1 MRLPRDRCE
10 HVPPPRTTAAG
21 TRANFSLGPSKEHSV
36 SMGAPGLSERLQSA
50 FDCSRRGLVLF
61 DADCR
66 IVFMNKR
73 YRELLGLNEAAP
85 GSTLA
90 EMARRHL
97 GAANGNGSDAALR
110 TLEYL
115 LLSQNRNASQLT
127 QEIAGGRF
135 VHIEHEPLAKGGFL
149 HIVQELS
156 RSSVEAPGASLRRRL
171 EADLSRALVERQ
183 FELYYQPI
191 VGVEPFR
198 ISGFEA
204 LLRWRHPQ
212 HGIVPPAQFIGIAE
226 EIGLIGAIGEWVL
239 EEACAQAAEWPAEV
253 RIAVNLS
260 PAQLRCDGFLAT
272 VTEALEKTGLDPK
285 RLELEI
291 TENLLMDDSESV
303 LAKLRELRRMGLRIA
318 VDDFGTGY
326 SSLSYLR
333 KFRFDKVKIDRVF
346 VQDTGESPDC
356 LAILRAVTGLC
367 ANLGIE
373 TTAEGVETVEQMSTA
388 MAENCTQ
395 MQGFLF
401 SKPKPSSEIPAMMAA
416 VLPRSNAASQAESKA
431 ERQSTPEVRQGSEL
445 GLAEAIQAR
454 T

>member
-1 MRLPRDRCE
+1 M
-10 HVPPPRTTAAG
+10 
-21 TRANFSLGPSKEHSV
+21 
-36 SMGAPGLSERLQSA
+36 QSA
-50 FDCSRRGLVLF
+50 FDSSRRGLVLF

-66 IVFMNKR
+66 IVFMNRR
-73 YRELLGLNEAAP
+73 YRELLGLDEAAL

-90 EMARRHL
+90 EMARRNL
-97 GAANGNGSDAALR
+97 GGAHGKSGDAALR

-115 LLSQNRNASQLT
+115 LLSQNKIASRLT

-135 VHIEHEPLAKGGFL
+135 VNIEHEPLAKGGFL

-156 RSSVEAPGASLRRRL
+156 RSSVEAPGSSQRRRL

-198 ISGFEA
+198 IAGFEA
-204 LLRWRHPQ
+204 LLRWRHPE
-212 HGIVPPAQFIGIAE
+212 HGLVPPTQFIPVAE

-239 EEACAQAAEWPAEV
+239 EEACSQAASWPAEV

-260 PAQLRCDGFLAT
+260 PSQLRCESFLPT
-272 VTEALEKTGLDPK
+272 VVDALKKTGLDPT

-291 TENLLMDDSESV
+291 TENLLMDNSETV
-303 LAKLRELRRMGLRIA
+303 LSTLRELRAMGLRIA

-326 SSLSYLR
+326 SSLNYLR

-346 VQDTGESPDC
+346 VKDVGESADC

-367 ANLGIE
+367 VSLGIE
-373 TTAEGVETVEQMSTA
+373 TTAEGVETVEQMSAA
-388 MAENCTQ
+388 MAEKCTQ

-401 SKPKPSSEIPAMMAA
+401 SRPQPSSEIPAMMAA
-416 VLPRSNAASQAESKA
+416 VLKQSNAAGPAAAAQAKPA
-431 ERQSTPEVRQGSEL
+431 G
-445 GLAEAIQAR
+445 
-454 T
+454 